1 MSESVTGE
9 RPSGAAS
16 ADASGVSTATSV
28 VRPDAAG
35 AAVTSGP
42 PPQSFVYAI
51 GRVEPRFP
59 TLGVEKEFAQ
69 VISRTDGAGQT
80 DREMLQRTLTDPGN
94 RYLARHLCWTLL
106 IEGLETY
113 VLIPRDG
120 TDLDLLIETVRT
132 GSDRG
137 DMDVVVGRRGPIAP
151 PDLCGGL
158 AVPVVVLD
166 QLWSFT
172 RDSLLEAIPRAG
184 DQDDERFTVAA
195 GELLDRVMQLAD
207 NAGATSAHRALNYL
221 AVRYPAIYV
230 RTAEAF
236 NENQSL
242 SAVDVRPSRLAG
254 VRDIVDVI
262 FRYTHRRTDVTES
275 FFVRVDVTEEF
286 PFLVSRLAPFYDR

>member
-1 MSESVTGE
+1 MSEAVTGE
-9 RPSGAAS
+9 RQSGAAS
-16 ADASGVSTATSV
+16 ANASAAATATSM
-28 VRPDAAG
+28 VRADATSG
-35 AAVTSGP
+35 AAAPAP
-42 PPQSFVYAI
+42 PLQTYVYAI
-51 GRVEPRFP
+51 GKVEPRFP

-69 VISRTDGAGQT
+69 VTSRIDGAGRT
-80 DREMLQRTLTDPGN
+80 DREILQQALEQPGN
-94 RYLARHLCWTLL
+94 RYLARQVCWTLL

-120 TDLDLLIETVRT
+120 TDLDLLIETVRA

-137 DMDVVVGRRGPIAP
+137 DMDVVVGRRGPLAP

-172 RDSLLEAIPRAG
+172 RDSLVEAIPRPD
-184 DQDDERFTVAA
+184 DQDDERFTAAA

-230 RTAEAF
+230 RTAQAF

-242 SAVDVRPSRLAG
+242 SAVDVRTSRLAG

-262 FRYTHRRTDVTES
+262 FRYTHRQTDVTES